1 MSELAVGQ
9 LVKIILGIL
18 VVIAVIAG
26 LYFVFKNNILEFFQ
40 GIGGVEPQNFWR
52 VFL

>member
-9 LVKIILGIL
+9 IVKIILGIL

-26 LYFVFKNNILEFFQ
+26 LYFVFKNNILEFFE
-40 GIGGVEPQNFWR
+40 GLGGVAPPSFWR
-52 VFL
+52 ALL